1 VLKKT
6 NRNYIDNSPFEVLK
20 TPNIKN
26 FISEPVSSRFKSIK
40 QSKDFNIYKE
50 KEEPKMTERLKKNK
64 SQNNINYN

>member
-1 VLKKT
+1 
-6 NRNYIDNSPFEVLK
+6 VLK

-64 SQNNINYN
+64 SQNNIHYN